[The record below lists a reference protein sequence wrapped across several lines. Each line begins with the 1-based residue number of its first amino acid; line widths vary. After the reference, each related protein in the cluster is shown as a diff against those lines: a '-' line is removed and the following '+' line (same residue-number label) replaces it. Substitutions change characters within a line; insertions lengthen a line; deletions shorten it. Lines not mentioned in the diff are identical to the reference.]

1 MIRVKRVYE
10 SISNSNGTGQRIER
24 LAKKSQDG
32 LARNQALAQ
41 KRGSQV
47 A

>member
-1 MIRVKRVYE
+1 MIQIKRVYE
-10 SISNSNGTGQRIER
+10 SIGNSNETGQRVER
-24 LAKKSQDG
+24 LAKRSQDG
-32 LARNQALAQ
+32 LARSQALAQ